1 MTFDTSKQQKGPVAA
16 NDKAFSNTTSKRRHF
31 SKSTATEAQY
41 RRIIEALR
49 RRPHT
54 SYELMTIAGVY
65 HPPSRVFEL
74 RAKGFLI
81 DKTTVTVVDRDGYAH
96 TGVALY
102 SLDSEPENADALLG
116 LVEA

>member
-1 MTFDTSKQQKGPVAA
+1 MILRHSKQ
-16 NDKAFSNTTSKRRHF
+16 KAPGATNTEGFQNVTSKRRHF

-41 RRIIEALR
+41 QRIIEALR

-65 HPPSRVFEL
+65 HPPSRIFEL
-74 RAKGFLI
+74 KAKGFLI
-81 DKTTVTVVDRDGYAH
+81 DKTTVTVVDRDGYSH

-102 SLDSEPENADALLG
+102 SLVAEPENADALIG
-116 LVEA
+116 SV